1 MRTAG
6 RSPARARTSSGASVI
21 PPPAGEG
28 AAQLLRAGVLAQ
40 QQGDHAGATDLLARA
55 IEADP
60 GSWIAHTCLGGALKA
75 LGRFDEAIAM
85 HRRAVE
91 LGGDYRA
98 LSNLALTYRAA
109 GRPDEAIVALEAAI
123 ARAPG
128 EAELYG
134 NLSGLLLAAG
144 RAAEAEAAARRAL
157 ALAPGEARFAT
168 NLAYARKEQ
177 GDFAGALVHLRRA
190 IALDPQDAD
199 AHWNL
204 GLTLLAAPATPT
216 DEADGW
222 RALEWRHR
230 IPGLGVTPAAALA
243 STPVWAGEPLAGRT
257 LLLQAEQGLGDTLQ
271 LARYARAAKA
281 TAGAGAVVLEC
292 QPPLERL
299 LRRCAGV
306 DTVVARGAALPR
318 VDARIGLF
326 SAPGYLGGAAP
337 GGTPT
342 APYLTAEPER
352 IARWRAWLAER
363 TAGARFRI
371 GIGWQGNP
379 RYRADGRRS
388 IPLAFFAPLLR
399 LIEDAGGAVVSL
411 QKGDGR
417 QQLAALPFGISVV
430 DVGAELDGDGAFVD
444 TAALMT
450 ALDLVITSDT
460 SIPHLGGALG
470 VPVWMALAALPD
482 WRWGLRGDQCPWY
495 PSMRL
500 FRQAAAGDWTGVFQ
514 RIARAVGERFAIQ
527 GAP

>member
-6 RSPARARTSSGASVI
+6 RTPARTRSGSIPVASRPSATS
-21 PPPAGEG
+21 EG
-28 AAQLLRAGVLAQ
+28 GAQLLRAGVLAQ
-40 QQGDHAGATDLLARA
+40 QAGDHLRAMDLLARA
-55 IEADP
+55 VEAQP
-60 GSWIAHTCLGGALKA
+60 GDWISHTCLGGTLKA
-75 LGRFDEAIAM
+75 LGRLDEAIAM
-85 HRRAVE
+85 HRRAVD
-91 LGGDYRA
+91 LGGDHRA
-98 LSNLALTYRAA
+98 LSNLALSYRAA
-109 GRPDEAIVALEAAI
+109 GRPDEAIVCLERAI
-123 ARAPG
+123 ARAPH

-144 RAAEAEAAARRAL
+144 RAGEAEAAARHAL
-157 ALAPGEARFAT
+157 GIAPGEARFET

-204 GLTLLAAPATPT
+204 GLTLLAAPADAA
-216 DEADGW
+216 DEAEGW
-222 RALEWRHR
+222 RSLEWRHR
-230 IPGLGVTPAAALA
+230 IPGLGVTPTAALA
-243 STPVWAGEPLAGRT
+243 SIPVWAGEPLAGRT

-281 TAGAGAVVLEC
+281 LAGAGTTVLEC
-292 QPPLERL
+292 QPTLERL
-299 LRRCAGV
+299 LRRCAGA
-306 DTVVARGAALPR
+306 DTVVARGATLPR
-318 VDARIGLF
+318 VDLRVGLF

-337 GGTPT
+337 GAVPT
-342 APYLTAEPER
+342 AAYLSAEPDR
-352 IARWRAWLAER
+352 IARWRAWLAQR
-363 TAGARFRI
+363 TAGARFRV

-388 IPLAFFAPLLR
+388 IALAFFAPVLR
-399 LIEDAGGAVVSL
+399 LIQAAGGAVISL

-417 QQLAALPFGISVV
+417 EQLHALPFGTSVV
-430 DVGAELDGDGAFVD
+430 DVGPELDADGAFVD

-460 SIPHLGGALG
+460 SIPHLAGALG

-482 WRWGLRGDQCPWY
+482 WRWGLSGDVCPWY

-500 FRQAAAGDWTGVFQ
+500 FRQAAPGDWTSVFG
-514 RIARAVGERFAIQ
+514 RIAQDLNQRFIT